1 MAKVQIYKKRY
12 AVKGKVEMSVLIPV
26 NNAKL
31 RINFTNGIINAD
43 GIFPATFTTSDPVVQ
58 TAIENCT
65 YFQKGLIKIEKSFK
79 IGEIEDVKD
88 DEKVSEEDVKDDEG
102 KVPEENLNVFPD
114 VKNMQSAREI
124 LINQFGVSLSE
135 LQDKEHVQK
144 KAAQLEVKFPN
155 WH

>member
-1 MAKVQIYKKRY
+1 MAKVDLYKKRY
-12 AVKGKVEMSVLIPV
+12 AIKGKVEMSILVPV

-31 RINFTNGIINAD
+31 RINFTNGIINAN
-43 GIFPATFTTSDPVVQ
+43 GIFPATFTTSDPVIQ

-79 IGEIEDVKD
+79 IGEIEEVKKE
-88 DEKVSEEDVKDDEG
+88 EKKVVEKEG
-102 KVPEENLNVFPD
+102 KVFPD

-144 KAAQLEVKFPN
+144 KAEQLKVKFPN
-155 WH
+155 WA

>member
-1 MAKVQIYKKRY
+1 MAKVDLYKKRY
-12 AVKGKVEMSVLIPV
+12 AIKGKVEMSILVPV

-31 RINFTNGIINAD
+31 RINFTNGIINAN
-43 GIFPATFTTSDPVVQ
+43 GIFPATFTTSDPVIQ
-58 TAIENCT
+58 TAIENST

-79 IGEIEDVKD
+79 IGEVEDVKKK
-88 DEKVSEEDVKDDEG
+88 EKKVVEEEEEG
-102 KVPEENLNVFPD
+102 HVFSD

-144 KAAQLEVKFPN
+144 KAEQLKVKFPN
-155 WH
+155 WA

>member
-1 MAKVQIYKKRY
+1 MAKVDLYKKRY
-12 AVKGKVEMSVLIPV
+12 AVKGKVEMSVLVPV

-43 GIFPATFTTSDPVVQ
+43 GIFPATFTTSDPVIQ
-58 TAIENCT
+58 TAIENST
-65 YFQKGLIKIEKSFK
+65 FFQKGLIKIEKSFK
-79 IGEIEDVKD
+79 IGVIEEEKKE
-88 DEKVSEEDVKDDEG
+88 EKVSEEEFRLF
-102 KVPEENLNVFPD
+102 PE

-144 KAAQLEVKFPN
+144 KAAQLKIKFPN
-155 WH
+155 WS

>member
-12 AVKGKVEMSVLIPV
+12 AVKGKVEMSVLVPV

-43 GIFPATFTTSDPVVQ
+43 GIFPATFTTSDPVTQ
-58 TAIENCT
+58 TAIENST
-65 YFQKGLIKIEKSFK
+65 FFQKGLIKIEKSFK
-79 IGEIEDVKD
+79 IGVIEEEKKE
-88 DEKVSEEDVKDDEG
+88 EKVSEEEFRLF
-102 KVPEENLNVFPD
+102 PE

-144 KAAQLEVKFPN
+144 KAAQLKIKFPN
-155 WH
+155 WA

>member
-1 MAKVQIYKKRY
+1 
-12 AVKGKVEMSVLIPV
+12 MSILVPV

-31 RINFTNGIINAD
+31 RINFTNGIINAN
-43 GIFPATFTTSDPVVQ
+43 GIFPATFTTSDPVIQ

-79 IGEIEDVKD
+79 IGEIEEVKKE
-88 DEKVSEEDVKDDEG
+88 EKKVVEKEG
-102 KVPEENLNVFPD
+102 KVFPD

-144 KAAQLEVKFPN
+144 KAEQLKVKFPN
-155 WH
+155 WA

>member
-1 MAKVQIYKKRY
+1 MAKVDLYKKRY
-12 AVKGKVEMSVLIPV
+12 AVKGKVEMSILVPV

-58 TAIENCT
+58 TAIENST
-65 YFQKGLIKIEKSFK
+65 FFQKGLIKIEKSYK
-79 IGEIEDVKD
+79 IGVIE
-88 DEKVSEEDVKDDEG
+88 EKKEEKEAEEEFHLF
-102 KVPEENLNVFPD
+102 PE

-124 LINQFGVSLSE
+124 LINQFGVSLSD

-144 KAAQLEVKFPN
+144 KAAQLKIKFPN
-155 WH
+155 WS

>member
-1 MAKVQIYKKRY
+1 MAKVDLYKKRY
-12 AVKGKVEMSVLIPV
+12 AVKGKVEMSVLVPV

-43 GIFPATFTTSDPVVQ
+43 GIFPATFTTSDPVIQ
-58 TAIENCT
+58 TAIENST
-65 YFQKGLIKIEKSFK
+65 FFQKGLIKIEKSFK
-79 IGEIEDVKD
+79 IGVIEEEKKK
-88 DEKVSEEDVKDDEG
+88 EKVSEEEFRLF
-102 KVPEENLNVFPD
+102 PE

-144 KAAQLEVKFPN
+144 KAAQLKIKFPN
-155 WH
+155 WS

>member
-1 MAKVQIYKKRY
+1 MAKVDLYKKRY
-12 AVKGKVEMSVLIPV
+12 AVKGKVEMSILVPV

-43 GIFPATFTTSDPVVQ
+43 GIFPATFTTSDPVIQ
-58 TAIENCT
+58 TAIENST
-65 YFQKGLIKIEKSFK
+65 FFQKGLIKIEKSFK
-79 IGEIEDVKD
+79 IGVIEEEKKE
-88 DEKVSEEDVKDDEG
+88 EKVSEEEFRLF
-102 KVPEENLNVFPD
+102 PE

-144 KAAQLEVKFPN
+144 KAAQLKIKFPN
-155 WH
+155 WS

>member
-1 MAKVQIYKKRY
+1 
-12 AVKGKVEMSVLIPV
+12 MSVLVPV

-43 GIFPATFTTSDPVVQ
+43 GIFPATFTTSDPVIQ
-58 TAIENCT
+58 TAIENST
-65 YFQKGLIKIEKSFK
+65 FFQKGLIKIEKSFK
-79 IGEIEDVKD
+79 IGVIEEEKKK
-88 DEKVSEEDVKDDEG
+88 EKVSEEEFRLF
-102 KVPEENLNVFPD
+102 PE

-144 KAAQLEVKFPN
+144 KAAQLKIKFPN
-155 WH
+155 WS

>member
-1 MAKVQIYKKRY
+1 
-12 AVKGKVEMSVLIPV
+12 MSVLIPV

-58 TAIENCT
+58 TAIENST
-65 YFQKGLIKIEKSFK
+65 FFQKGLIKIEKSFK
-79 IGEIEDVKD
+79 IGVIEEEKKE
-88 DEKVSEEDVKDDEG
+88 EKVSEEEFRLF
-102 KVPEENLNVFPD
+102 PE

-144 KAAQLEVKFPN
+144 KAAQLKIKFPN
-155 WH
+155 WS

>member
-1 MAKVQIYKKRY
+1 MAKVDLYKKKY
-12 AVKGKVEMSVLIPV
+12 AIKGKVEMSILVPV

-31 RINFTNGIINAD
+31 RINFTNGIINAN
-43 GIFPATFTTSDPVVQ
+43 GIFPATFTTSDPVIQ

-79 IGEIEDVKD
+79 IGEVEDVKKK
-88 DEKVSEEDVKDDEG
+88 EKKVVEEEEG
-102 KVPEENLNVFPD
+102 HVFSD

-144 KAAQLEVKFPN
+144 KAEQLKVKFPN
-155 WH
+155 WA

>member
-1 MAKVQIYKKRY
+1 
-12 AVKGKVEMSVLIPV
+12 MSVLVPV

-43 GIFPATFTTSDPVVQ
+43 GIFPATFTTSDPVIQ
-58 TAIENCT
+58 TAIENST
-65 YFQKGLIKIEKSFK
+65 FFQKGLIKIEKSFK
-79 IGEIEDVKD
+79 IGVIEEEKKE
-88 DEKVSEEDVKDDEG
+88 EKVSEEEFRLF
-102 KVPEENLNVFPD
+102 PE

-144 KAAQLEVKFPN
+144 KAAQLKIKFPN
-155 WH
+155 WS

>member
-12 AVKGKVEMSVLIPV
+12 AVKGKVEMSVLVPV

-43 GIFPATFTTSDPVVQ
+43 GIFPATFTTSDPVIQ
-58 TAIENCT
+58 TAIENST
-65 YFQKGLIKIEKSFK
+65 FFQKGLIKIEKSFK
-79 IGEIEDVKD
+79 IGVIEEEKKE
-88 DEKVSEEDVKDDEG
+88 EKVSEEEFRLF
-102 KVPEENLNVFPD
+102 PE

-144 KAAQLEVKFPN
+144 KAAQLKIKFPN
-155 WH
+155 WS

>member
-1 MAKVQIYKKRY
+1 MAKVDLYKKRY
-12 AVKGKVEMSVLIPV
+12 AVKGKVEMSVLVPV

-79 IGEIEDVKD
+79 IGVIEEKKKE
-88 DEKVSEEDVKDDEG
+88 EKVSEEEFRLF
-102 KVPEENLNVFPD
+102 PE

-144 KAAQLEVKFPN
+144 KASQLKIKFPN
-155 WH
+155 WS